1 MFVIK
6 RDLGVL
12 KKLLVES
19 IYDIKDNVQVVHNDL
34 KTTGEKHIE
43 IQEMQSSFIEK
54 IKMQQNNTNMF
65 SSRS

>member
-1 MFVIK
+1 MAIIK

-12 KKLLVES
+12 KNLLVES
-19 IYDIKDNVQVVHNDL
+19 IYDIKDNVRVVHDDL

-54 IKMQQNNTNMF
+54 MKIQQ
-65 SSRS
+65 